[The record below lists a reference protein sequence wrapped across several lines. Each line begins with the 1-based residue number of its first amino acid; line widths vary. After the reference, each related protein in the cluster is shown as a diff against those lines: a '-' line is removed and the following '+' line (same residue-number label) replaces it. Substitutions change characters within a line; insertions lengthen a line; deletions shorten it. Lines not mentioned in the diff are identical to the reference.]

1 MTEPTHADILGDL
14 RGLLYDWKSER
25 LVNSASSFIQYANK
39 VEKKIA
45 RCNKNGF
52 SEILEGIDFYNE
64 WGTSDHKQLL
74 KFIDGLQSLWNW
86 YEKLSDRD
94 ATSYDKSNDKRT
106 LQLCDGCVFT
116 LESRNRLRCEHP
128 QERVVD
134 LWKTDTVNGFVT
146 VLVGGPLNREFCT
159 LIPTQDQEVSEKA
172 VQTLLDLF
180 HQNTN
185 NN

>member
-1 MTEPTHADILGDL
+1 MTEQSPNDVLGDL

-25 LVNSASSFIQYANK
+25 LVNSASSFTQYANK
-39 VEKKIA
+39 VDEKIA
-45 RCNKNGF
+45 LCKDSGF

-94 ATSYDKSNDKRT
+94 ETSYDKSNDYKK

-116 LESRNRLRCEHP
+116 LESRNRLRCKHP

-134 LWKTDTVNGFVT
+134 LWKNNTDNGFVT
-146 VLVGGPLNREFCT
+146 VLVGGPLNREFLT
-159 LIPTQDQEVSEKA
+159 LIPTQDQEVSQQA

-180 HQNTN
+180 HQNPN